1 MKCDRCD
8 QEATFFVQSPGQQYR
23 FCPRCHVAYCQDV
36 LDDNLADQAEREL
49 EPPEEA

>member
-1 MKCDRCD
+1 MKCDECD
-8 QEATFFVQSPGQQYR
+8 QEATSFVQSPGQRYH

-36 LDDNLADQAEREL
+36 LDDYLADQAEREL